1 MQENH
6 RMREQKKARRLA
18 WMKWQ
23 PSFFVSIN
31 PFMIPLVMIG
41 PSGQYRRHGPSPT
54 LNPFMILLVMLGS
67 TVLLYSSFAITRRL
81 HTLSSTPA
89 ESRTVA
95 TNGTTLWLGDRT
107 ATAPSFNFPASSSP
121 AISVSPLFE
130 RYYTSHSGATSLG
143 IPVTDA
149 FPTDQGWIQFFE
161 WGALLS
167 PLAQQ
172 KHSHASANP
181 LANLID
187 TGIRDPSSGIKR
199 LPLLQALLTVG
210 SQVPIGGVGSPFTYV
225 DLRQATNPAL
235 MLPAPSAPG
244 RQDVFIKGGTRAGK
258 NVGHLISQVVWR
270 FINRPTISPD
280 GWKMDFGDPLTEALS
295 FTVRK
300 EGSIHHLLV
309 QIFWRDGVLLDQD
322 SRDASG
328 QPQIQRL
335 DSGIAYL
342 RTAGPPTVVV
352 SPQQP
357 TWALGKTT
365 LLSAPGT
372 GQAVAHV
379 EQHFPLI
386 LLDNPSWN
394 AGRLWYHVQWTA
406 AKHTEAG
413 WVEASAITFISPS
426 KVAGWASFDALSP
439 TLAAYLASIGSD
451 VDAVVYDVTRQ
462 RYYTYHATAQFIMG
476 SSMKV
481 PIMFTFLDMTERE
494 GREPN
499 DKEMNLLTTMIENSN
514 NDSASAL
521 YYGEIGGAAGV
532 ASYLRRIGT
541 TGLDPNPNAWGY
553 SLVTPLAMVNLLTL
567 LHGGRILTAHDRR
580 LALYLMGH
588 IESDQQ
594 VGVGDTAPAGAS
606 VAMKDGWLP
615 GPDGLWAMNSS
626 GIVTLGQET
635 YIIAVYTHE
644 QPSLVDGQAIVR
656 HICGTVASL
665 LT

>member
-1 MQENH
+1 
-6 RMREQKKARRLA
+6 MREQKKGRRLG

-23 PSFFVSIN
+23 PSFSVSIK
-31 PFMIPLVMIG
+31 
-41 PSGQYRRHGPSPT
+41 
-54 LNPFMILLVMLGS
+54 PFMILLVMIGS
-67 TVLLYSSFAITRRL
+67 PVLLYSGFAIARKL
-81 HTLSSTPA
+81 HTLPATPTV
-89 ESRTVA
+89 SKTVA
-95 TNGTTLWLGDRT
+95 TNGATVWLGDRT
-107 ATAPSFNFPASSSP
+107 ATAPSFDISASSSP
-121 AISVSPLFE
+121 AVSVSPLFE

-143 IPVTDA
+143 VPVTDA
-149 FPTDQGWIQFFE
+149 FPTHQGWIQFFE

-167 PLAQQ
+167 PVAEQE
-172 KHSHASANP
+172 HSHSADDP
-181 LANLID
+181 LVNLID
-187 TGIRDPSSGIKR
+187 TGVRDPDSGITR
-199 LPLLQALLTVG
+199 LPLLQALLTAG
-210 SQVPIGGVGSPFTYV
+210 SQAPIDGVGSSFTYV
-225 DLRQATNPAL
+225 DLRKATNPAL
-235 MLPAPSAPG
+235 MLPDPAAGRTSAQSAPS

-258 NVGHLISQVVWR
+258 NVGHLVSQAVWR
-270 FINRPTISPD
+270 FINRPSISPD
-280 GWKMDFGDPLTEALS
+280 GWKMDFGDPLTEELS

-309 QIFWRDGVLLDQD
+309 QVFWRDGVLLDQD
-322 SRDASG
+322 SLDASG

-335 DSGIAYL
+335 DSGIDYL

-352 SPQQP
+352 SPQQR
-357 TWALGKTT
+357 TWTLGKTT

-379 EQHFPLI
+379 EQHFPLT

-394 AGRLWYHVQWTA
+394 AGRLWYHAQWIA
-406 AKHTEAG
+406 ATHTGAG
-413 WVEASAITFISPS
+413 WVEASAITFTSPGN
-426 KVAGWASFDALSP
+426 VVGRASFDALSP
-439 TLAAYLASIGSD
+439 TLAAYLTSISSD

-481 PIMFTFLDMTERE
+481 PIMLTFLDMTERE

-499 DKEMNLLTTMIENSN
+499 AQEMDLLTTMIENSN

-532 ASYLRRIGT
+532 ASYLRRIGI

-567 LHGGRILTAHDRR
+567 LHDGRILTAHDHR

-588 IESDQQ
+588 IEPDQQ

-626 GIVTLGQET
+626 GIVTLGRET
-635 YIIAVYTHE
+635 YIIAAYTHE
-644 QPSLVDGQAIVR
+644 QPSLGDGQAIVR